1 MSQSLPP
8 YDKPWLSH
16 SEQLDRLIAR
26 GLIVTDRRAAEAFL
40 AHVNYY
46 RFSGYC
52 LAFENTR
59 HAFNDGCTFEN
70 VRTAYDFDLKL
81 RDIVTDALEIVEVDV
96 RATLAY
102 EFGRLFGAFGHV
114 DASSFYGRFRHAEW
128 IESVRS
134 EATRSKETF
143 VEHFETRY
151 ADFPDLPIWI
161 ATETM
166 SFGAVSKMFFGMD
179 DRARKAVAARY
190 GMQPNV
196 LASVLHHLVYVRN
209 LCAHHSRLWDRKWA
223 ITPLLPNGKAWEQPL
238 LPRGDRLYASLLL
251 QHRLLTGC
259 SGVRQQVQAW
269 RDQVLEQLNQ
279 PPPADNAYWRM
290 GMPADWRKHPAWH

>member
-59 HAFNDGCTFEN
+59 HAFNDGCTFED
-70 VRTAYDFDLKL
+70 VRAAYDFDLRL

-114 DASSFYGRFRHAEW
+114 NADHFHETFDHGAWLYSIRK
-128 IESVRS
+128 ESK
-134 EATRSKETF
+134 RSKELF
-143 VEHFETRY
+143 VTHFKSRY
-151 ADFPDLPIWI
+151 RGFPNLPIWI
-161 ATETM
+161 VTETM
-166 SFGAVSKMFFGMD
+166 SFGALSKMFSAITD
-179 DRARKAVAARY
+179 KVRKPVASRY
-190 GMQPNV
+190 GMQAEV
-196 LASVLHHLVYVRN
+196 VASVLHHLVYVRN

-223 ITPLLPNGKAWEQPL
+223 ITPLLPNGKAWERPL

-251 QHRLLTGC
+251 QYRLLTRC
-259 SGVRQQVQAW
+259 SGVRDQVQEW
-269 RDQVLEQLNQ
+269 RDQLLAQLEQ
-279 PPPADNAYWRM
+279 PPPVGNAYWRM
-290 GMPADWRKHPAWH
+290 GMPADWREHPVWK

>member
-1 MSQSLPP
+1 MRQSLPP

-16 SEQLDRLIAR
+16 ADQLNQLMDR
-26 GLIVTDRRAAEAFL
+26 GLVVTDRRSAEAFF

-52 LAFENTR
+52 LAFENKR
-59 HAFNDGCTFEN
+59 HAFTAGCTFED
-70 VRTAYDFDLKL
+70 VRAAYDFDLRL
-81 RDIVTDALEIVEVDV
+81 RDIVTDALEILEVDV
-96 RATLAY
+96 RSTIAY
-102 EFGRLFGAFGHV
+102 EFGKRFGAFGHV
-114 DASSFYGRFRHAEW
+114 EPRSFFRDFRHAEW
-128 IESVRS
+128 LESVQKEAIRS
-134 EATRSKETF
+134 TETF
-143 VEHFETRY
+143 VKHFEAHY
-151 ADFPDLPIWI
+151 AEFPDLPIWI

-166 SFGAVSKMFFGMD
+166 SFGAVSKMYYGMD
-179 DRARKAVAARY
+179 DRLRKPIATRY

-223 ITPLLPNGKAWEQPL
+223 ITPHLPNGKAWEKPL

-251 QHRLLTGC
+251 QHRLLNGC
-259 SGVRQQVQAW
+259 SGVHQQVQAW
-269 RDQVLEQLNQ
+269 RDQVFEQLKQ

-290 GMPADWRKHPAWH
+290 GMPADWREHPAWH

>member
-1 MSQSLPP
+1 MSQTLPP
-8 YDKPWLSH
+8 YDKPWLSYAK
-16 SEQLDRLIAR
+16 QLDLLIAR
-26 GLIVTDRRAAEAFL
+26 GLVVSDLSAAEAFL

-70 VRTAYDFDLKL
+70 VRAAYDFDLKL
-81 RDIVTDALEIVEVDV
+81 RDIVTDALEILEVDV

-102 EFGRLFGAFGHV
+102 EFGRLDGAFGHV
-114 DASSFYGRFRHAEW
+114 DANRFLARFRHAEW
-128 IESVRS
+128 LDSIRS
-134 EATRSKETF
+134 EATRSKELF
-143 VEHFETRY
+143 VEHFAARY

-166 SFGAVSKMFFGMD
+166 SFGAVSKMFSWMN
-179 DRARKAVAARY
+179 DRARKAVAIRY
-190 GMQPNV
+190 GMQPDV
-196 LASVLHHLVYVRN
+196 LGSVLHHLVYVRN

-223 ITPLLPNGKAWEQPL
+223 ITPSLPRGKAWERPL
-238 LPRGDRLYASLLL
+238 LPVGNRLFASLLL
-251 QHRLLTGC
+251 QNQLLNGC
-259 SGVRQQVQAW
+259 KGVRPQVQAW
-269 RDQVLEQLNQ
+269 RDQLVQHLDQ
-279 PPPADNAYWRM
+279 PPPVANSYWRM